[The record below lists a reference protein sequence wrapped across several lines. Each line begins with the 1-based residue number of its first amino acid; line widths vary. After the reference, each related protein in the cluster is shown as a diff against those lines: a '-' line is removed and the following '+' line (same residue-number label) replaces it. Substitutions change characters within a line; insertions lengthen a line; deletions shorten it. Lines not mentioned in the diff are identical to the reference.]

1 MSVSTGGKSRIP
13 TIALSTRWHWEP
25 ERSQWIAAHNFAAEY
40 TLNPSAPLE
49 LAQHVDP
56 LLAAGV
62 PVRYHGY
69 FPQDDLGHRDPV
81 AAENALAVQLSAL
94 EAMLGRGEQVITVH
108 IGLCRQTPLDPD
120 RAVEN
125 LTRLNERAKQLN
137 ITVCLENLRYGP
149 TSNPE
154 VVLTWAE
161 AAGTQI
167 TLDVGHAVTSPR
179 VLAGELTVLDYID
192 IFDGRI
198 FEAHIYERETDRH
211 HPPQDMSILGPIIDR
226 LQETPCNWWTIELTD
241 YAEALSTRTLLLD
254 YLANKNQRKRL

>member
-1 MSVSTGGKSRIP
+1 MEEKTKEKTGGVNRIP

-40 TLNPSAPLE
+40 TLNPSAPLQ

-62 PVRYHGY
+62 PVRYHGF
-69 FPQDDLGHRDPV
+69 FPHDDLGHQDPV
-81 AAENALAVQLSAL
+81 AAENALGLQSSAL
-94 EAMLGRGEQVITVH
+94 EAILGRGEQVITVH
-108 IGLCRQTPLDPD
+108 IGLSRETPLDPG

-125 LTRLNERAKQLN
+125 LTRLSERARQLN

-154 VVLTWAE
+154 VVLTWAK
-161 AAGTQI
+161 AAGAEI

-211 HPPQDMSILGPIIDR
+211 HPPQDMSILGPIVDR

-241 YAEALSTRTLLLD
+241 YAEALSTRTLLLA
-254 YLANKNQRKRL
+254 YLANKN

>member
-1 MSVSTGGKSRIP
+1 
-13 TIALSTRWHWEP
+13 
-25 ERSQWIAAHNFAAEY
+25 
-40 TLNPSAPLE
+40 
-49 LAQHVDP
+49 
-56 LLAAGV
+56 
-62 PVRYHGY
+62 
-69 FPQDDLGHRDPV
+69 
-81 AAENALAVQLSAL
+81 
-94 EAMLGRGEQVITVH
+94 
-108 IGLCRQTPLDPD
+108 LDPG

-125 LTRLNERAKQLN
+125 LTRLSERARQLN

-154 VVLTWAE
+154 VVLTWAK
-161 AAGTQI
+161 AAGAEI
-167 TLDVGHAVTSPR
+167 TLDVGHAATSPR

-211 HPPQDMSILGPIIDR
+211 HPPQDMSILGPIVDR

-241 YAEALSTRTLLLD
+241 YAEALSTRTLLLA